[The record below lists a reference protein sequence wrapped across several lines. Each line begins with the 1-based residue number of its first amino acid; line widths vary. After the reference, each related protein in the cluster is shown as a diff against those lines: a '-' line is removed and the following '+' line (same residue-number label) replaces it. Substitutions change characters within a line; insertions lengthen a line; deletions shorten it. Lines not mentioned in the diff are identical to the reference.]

1 MTPDAITRL
10 FKEAYDTFPPL
21 DGKPSDDDLLAIRE
35 CILPLLMVIPYDQLN
50 GIHSL
55 TAILTDAA
63 KYESEHGN
71 APFVRPIRLPLYD
84 KNIADDATT
93 VVRVRAEAAHKS
105 RLDDYASYEA
115 AERGVAKFLRDVV
128 DEIWYNDLKDAE
140 TFYTKVTAIE
150 IMALL
155 DANSGGLHAVDMI
168 SLRTNMTQYYVQA
181 DGIPQFIV
189 MMEDAQKKAKRA
201 GMPIADVELVMMAS
215 AAVLAAQ
222 HFPREVDD
230 WEGLPAVDR
239 TWRAW
244 KVAFRLAHLKR
255 QRQLQAAG
263 GGGEPLRGAHSVLPA
278 PPVSIDR
285 LGTALDNLAL
295 AAANDTTVLQQLTA
309 ANLALTTSNAT
320 LTAANKKLSEAL
332 AKLPASTPR
341 APGPPG
347 TPRVPAKP
355 FPGNYCWT
363 HGHRVSELHTSATCG
378 NKAAGHKDAATA
390 SNTMGGSDLNKG
402 WNTRRT

>member
-1 MTPDAITRL
+1 
-10 FKEAYDTFPPL
+10 
-21 DGKPSDDDLLAIRE
+21 
-35 CILPLLMVIPYDQLN
+35 
-50 GIHSL
+50 
-55 TAILTDAA
+55 
-63 KYESEHGN
+63 
-71 APFVRPIRLPLYD
+71 
-84 KNIADDATT
+84 
-93 VVRVRAEAAHKS
+93 
-105 RLDDYASYEA
+105 
-115 AERGVAKFLRDVV
+115 VV

-155 DANSGGLHAVDMI
+155 DANSGGLHAADMI

-230 WEGLPAVDR
+230 WEGLPAVNR

-244 KVAFRLAHLKR
+244 KVAFHLAHLKR

-263 GGGEPLRGAHSVLPA
+263 GGGDPLRGAHLVLPSS
-278 PPVSIDR
+278 PVSIDR
-285 LGTALDNLAL
+285 LGTALDNLVL
-295 AAANDTTVLQQLTA
+295 AAANDTTVLQQLTV
-309 ANLALTTSNAT
+309 ANLALTTSNTT

-341 APGPPG
+341 SPGPPG
-347 TPRVPAKP
+347 APRGPNKP

-363 HGHRVSELHTSATCG
+363 HGHHISKLHMSATCG
-378 NKAAGHKDAATA
+378 NKAVGHKDVATA
-390 SNTMGGSDLNKG
+390 SNTMGGSDLDKG
-402 WNTRRT
+402 